1 LQVEI
6 TKPGVGN
13 KEEKDQLTST
23 GTAVPGGTAEGI
35 VPTGAAPMGE
45 QYAMQILLEK
55 SVQERR

>member
-6 TKPGVGN
+6 TKPGDGN

-23 GTAVPGGTAEGI
+23 GTALPGGTAEGI
-35 VPTGAAPMGE
+35 VPTGAGPIGE